1 MSDKVLFLDAFFFI
15 CVYLCVCMCVCGCRL
30 LLGQW
35 QGAPQPH
42 YSLLLSHKSTTA
54 TSLSLSLSSFCFIS
68 VFFSLPTPCPLESAD
83 GTFFAER
90 KRHTEAWAVE
100 GDVVDKGKDVLLF
113 YKGCSCL
120 LRIDSLNWLPKP
132 SFSPY
137 ISPSFYY
144 TAHSGFL
151 FYGVSGHSWIL
162 VILLVIGKKFFFFF
176 LFFQIMQKYQSVRL
190 TASLKSG
197 KCCMPSDRF
206 WGRWHL

>member
-42 YSLLLSHKSTTA
+42 YSLFLSHKSTTA

-90 KRHTEAWAVE
+90 KRHTQAWAVE

-151 FYGVSGHSWIL
+151 FYGVSGQNSSYSACDREEI
-162 VILLVIGKKFFFFF
+162 F
-176 LFFQIMQKYQSVRL
+176 LFFSFFPNHAKIP
-190 TASLKSG
+190 
-197 KCCMPSDRF
+197 KCEADS
-206 WGRWHL
+206 

>member
-1 MSDKVLFLDAFFFI
+1 MLNVRQSLVFRCFFFH
-15 CVYLCVCMCVCGCRL
+15 LCVFVCLYVCLWLQAAAGTMTGCASASL
-30 LLGQW
+30 LT
-35 QGAPQPH
+35 APQPQKH
-42 YSLLLSHKSTTA
+42 HCHLA
-54 TSLSLSLSSFCFIS
+54 LSLSLSSFCFIS

-90 KRHTEAWAVE
+90 KRHTQAWAVE

-151 FYGVSGHSWIL
+151 FYGVSGHS
-162 VILLVIGKKFFFFF
+162 
-176 LFFQIMQKYQSVRL
+176 
-190 TASLKSG
+190 
-197 KCCMPSDRF
+197 
-206 WGRWHL
+206 